1 MMLSFL
7 NIASGSKGNATLI
20 YSETT
25 LFLVD
30 MGISFSE
37 LKKGLDLLGKKENE
51 IEAVF
56 ITHDHSDH
64 IKGIPLLDEN
74 LPLISD
80 KGNYPRL
87 DYISE
92 PFKTFT
98 LGDIDITPLKTSHDA
113 TSPIGF
119 LFENNG
125 ESLLYMTDTGYIPSK
140 TQSYMRD
147 ATYYVIESN
156 YDSEMLYNSSRP
168 DTLKHRIDS
177 RKGHLS
183 NDQSSRYMAKLIGD
197 STKAI
202 YLAHLSEECNTPEKA
217 LLAHQKALEK
227 AGRGD
232 IDVITLWQRKMTFGG
247 DQK

>member
-1 MMLSFL
+1 MLSFL

-20 YSETT
+20 YSEDT

-37 LKKGLDLLGKKENE
+37 LKKGLDALGKKESE
-51 IEAVF
+51 IEALF

-64 IKGIPLLDEN
+64 IKGVALLDEN
-74 LPLISD
+74 IPIISD
-80 KGNYPRL
+80 KGNYSRL
-87 DYISE
+87 DYICE
-92 PFKTFT
+92 PYKTFT

-140 TQSYMRD
+140 SQSYMKD

-156 YDSEMLYNSSRP
+156 YDKEMLFNSSRP
-168 DTLKHRIDS
+168 EMLKIRIDS
-177 RKGHLS
+177 KHGHLS

-197 STKAI
+197 NTKAI
-202 YLAHLSEECNTPEKA
+202 YLAHLSEECNTPDKA
-217 LLAHQKALEK
+217 LFAHTKALEK
-227 AGRGD
+227 VGRGD
-232 IDVITLWQRKMTFGG
+232 ISVTTLWQRQMTFGG